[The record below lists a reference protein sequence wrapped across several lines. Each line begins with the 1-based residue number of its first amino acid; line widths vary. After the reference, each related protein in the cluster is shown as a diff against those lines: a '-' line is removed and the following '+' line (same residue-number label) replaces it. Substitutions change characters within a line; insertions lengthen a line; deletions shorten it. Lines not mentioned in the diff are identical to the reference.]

1 MYLPVFMP
9 VGMFVIVCMIV
20 PVYGIVMMGDLL
32 RTSPEQLPDFMWCQK
47 RDHFQPGLKF
57 FARVGGG
64 IYTKAADVGADPGGQ
79 GRGGHPRG

>member
-57 FARVGGG
+57 IGNIFKMMG
-64 IYTKAADVGADPGGQ
+64 IHYT
-79 GRGGHPRG
+79 GHHLLVYSQRDL

>member
-32 RTSPEQLPDFMWCQK
+32 RTSSEQLPDFMWCQK

-57 FARVGGG
+57 IGNIFKMMG
-64 IYTKAADVGADPGGQ
+64 IHYTGNHLLVYSQRDI
-79 GRGGHPRG
+79 